1 MPMNHE
7 IKSIINLGKNT
18 LTNYPTAEAQ
28 QLIHILLQDLLNI
41 TRTTIL
47 AYPDTKISNSDYNQ
61 IIQAIERL
69 KNNEPI
75 QYILGKTEFFDL
87 EFEVSPS
94 VLIPRP
100 ETEELVN
107 WIILDSNTEYCRILD
122 IGTGSGCIA
131 VSLAKNILGSK
142 VFAIDVSSDAIMI
155 ASNNTRQ
162 NQANV
167 EFIQQDILCA
177 NLEDLPDNLDV
188 IVSNPP
194 YVTFAQKELM
204 HKNVTDFEPDLALY
218 VEDSDP
224 LIFYRTIAE
233 IALIKLSESGKL
245 FFEINEEYSIEMN
258 AMLTDLGYSRID
270 IRKDINGK
278 YRMLKAEK

>member
-7 IKSIINLGKNT
+7 IKSIIDLGKNT
-18 LTNYPTAEAQ
+18 LANYPLAEAQ

-87 EFEVSPS
+87 EFEVNPS

-107 WIILDSNTEYCRILD
+107 WIILDNKTENCRILD

-131 VSLAKNILGSK
+131 VSLAKNILASK
-142 VFAIDVSSDAIMI
+142 VFAIDVSSDAITV
-155 ASNNTRQ
+155 ASNNARF

-167 EFIQQDILCA
+167 EFINADILNA
-177 NLEDLPDNLDV
+177 DIETIPDKLDV

-194 YVTFAQKELM
+194 YVTYAQKEVM
-204 HKNVTDFEPDLALY
+204 HKNVTEFEPDLALY
-218 VEDSDP
+218 VEDNDP
-224 LIFYRTIAE
+224 LIFYRTISE
-233 IALIKLSESGKL
+233 IALTKLSESGKL
-245 FFEINEEYSIEMN
+245 FFEINEDYSVELN
-258 AMLTDLGYSRID
+258 LMLSDLGYSNID

-278 YRMLKAEK
+278 YRMVKAER